1 MFRTVVPVFVALAIA
16 IGGGAWSLRYA
27 LEHGFGM
34 ETLAVGPWQANPD
47 LGTPDASAY
56 AKAAVA
62 RRGELPLGRAEGL
75 VFHASDDSSGAALE
89 RNCSYRIAGELPAA
103 RFWTLHAA
111 DPAMRPLPE
120 TGLRPAALQSTAVL
134 HDADD
139 SVVVTMSPHPTP
151 GNWLP
156 LSGTGHVMLVL
167 ALYDTPIASST
178 EISRVVLPRISRLG
192 CE

>member
-1 MFRTVVPVFVALAIA
+1 MFRTVVPIFVALAIA

-27 LEHGFGM
+27 LDHGFGM
-34 ETLAVGPWQANPD
+34 ETLTVGPWQANPD

-56 AKAAVA
+56 AKAVVA

-75 VFHASDDSSGAALE
+75 AFHASEDSSGKALE
-89 RNCSYRIAGELPAA
+89 RNCSYRIAGQLPAA

-111 DPAMRPLPE
+111 DPQMRPLPE
-120 TGLRPAALQSTAVL
+120 TGLRQAALQSMVVL
-134 HDADD
+134 HDTDD
-139 SVVVTMSPHPTP
+139 AVVVTASAHPTP

-156 LSGTGHVMLVL
+156 LSGAGRMILVL

-178 EISRVVLPRISRLG
+178 EISRVLLPRISRLG